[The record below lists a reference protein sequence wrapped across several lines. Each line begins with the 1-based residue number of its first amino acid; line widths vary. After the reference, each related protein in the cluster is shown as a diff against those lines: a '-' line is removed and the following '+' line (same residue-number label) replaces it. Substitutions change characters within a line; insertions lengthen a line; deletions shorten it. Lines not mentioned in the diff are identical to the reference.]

1 MNFSTEK
8 PQRSAQPRCLLG
20 LLSRPGR
27 WRTHGY
33 VTIFTPARTGRA
45 ARGFS
50 QANRRN
56 PRDFKEKPPGPK
68 TAAAREERSL
78 RGLLAFVV
86 TRQTNS
92 ALTRR

>member
-1 MNFSTEK
+1 M
-8 PQRSAQPRCLLG
+8 LG

-27 WRTHGY
+27 WRTYGY

-45 ARGFS
+45 ARGFL
-50 QANRRN
+50 QKKQEK
-56 PRDFKEKPPGPK
+56 PRDFKEKQPGPK